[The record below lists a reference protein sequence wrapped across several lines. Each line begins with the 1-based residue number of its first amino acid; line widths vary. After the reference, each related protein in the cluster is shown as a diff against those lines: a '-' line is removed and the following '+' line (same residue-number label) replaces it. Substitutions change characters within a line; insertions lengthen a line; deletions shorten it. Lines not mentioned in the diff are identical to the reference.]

1 MERLKMTAVLRV
13 NEELNGIEVYFE
25 SKPEQEVL
33 THLKS
38 NGFRYSGF
46 KKCWWNKRTEKS
58 MQAANKVTKQ
68 EITYPSKS
76 TSIFKPKK
84 KTKIEKM
91 NLWEATQWNEI
102 EVNKEQE
109 VKEMAKEIRKH
120 VRQRF
125 SQCKFSVTTG
135 GSYLHSTIN
144 ITIKS
149 SPYEKGSVYL
159 TAIYDYCNSL
169 LNNYRHC
176 YSPADPYTDYAGSYN
191 FYGHVSLDWEYKETE
206 QTEEIKE
213 DMSLFDAKLEEFEKA
228 EEARKGKELQEYFKE
243 QELKNAEYE
252 KQQQEEQ
259 KQIENIYSSIV
270 VKKLDE
276 DQQYYVIDT
285 QFANL
290 NKNCTLDKYKD
301 EVAKGDFTLQNVKIT
316 KEVHFNNEEALNNF
330 SNMLLNDFDFL
341 AETGGSFTEDKR
353 INSMTDFYNMDDLE
367 KNTVQ
372 WNLYGVGVYYNGELQ
387 FIVDAQGY
395 SYARYVGLVD
405 NAKFEKSIS
414 HKQTLKDEELQELK
428 CQAEKIEDL
437 SSSVI
442 EELNIIETWNKE
454 DWDKYKT
461 LLKQKMKSFNFKLD
475 KNVIQQVDIEKLK
488 ISLYKILYEVD
499 SIQEQFKN
507 AELEKGEKYT
517 LFYISDLGSLI
528 TERITYDS
536 CQPTKYAQYNN
547 AVKLTYKPENKRK
560 LYYRHFYSDLLL
572 FKGWHSLPETVLRN
586 VEVRPDGLK
595 ITHSKYYSCDR
606 RQFDEVLNY
615 LNEKSFKPLINT
627 YKPNL

>member
-1 MERLKMTAVLRV
+1 MTAVLRI
-13 NEELNGIEVYFE
+13 NEELNGIELYFD

-38 NGFRYSGF
+38 NGFRFSGF

-58 MQAANKVTKQ
+58 MQVANDITKQ
-68 EITYPSKS
+68 KNTSSNTITITN
-76 TSIFKPKK
+76 TSRKDKGVKISLWDA
-84 KTKIEKM
+84 TK
-91 NLWEATQWNEI
+91 WNEF

-125 SQCKFSVTTG
+125 PQCKFSVTTG

-144 ITIKS
+144 IKIKS

-159 TAIYDYCNSL
+159 TAIYHYCNSL

-206 QTEEIKE
+206 QTEEIKK
-213 DMSLFDAKLEEFEKA
+213 DMTLFDSKLEEFEEA
-228 EEARKGKELQEYFKE
+228 EKARKEKELQEYLKE
-243 QELKNAEYE
+243 QEIKNAEY
-252 KQQQEEQ
+252 KRQQQEE
-259 KQIENIYSSIV
+259 KKLIENIYSSIV
-270 VKKLDE
+270 VKQLNE
-276 DQQYYVIDT
+276 EQQYFVIDS

-290 NKNCTLDKYKD
+290 NKNCTLKQYKD
-301 EVAKGDFTLQNVKIT
+301 EVTKGAFTLENVKIT
-316 KEVHFNNEEALNNF
+316 KEVHFNTEEALINF

-341 AETGGSFTEDKR
+341 AETGGSFTEDNR
-353 INSMTDFYNMDDLE
+353 INSMIDYYNMNDLE
-367 KNTVQ
+367 KRTVQ
-372 WNLYGVGVYYNGELQ
+372 WSLYGVGVYYNGKLQ

-405 NAKFEKSIS
+405 NAKIEKSIS
-414 HKQTLKDEELQELK
+414 HKQALNEEEVQELK
-428 CQAEKIEDL
+428 NQADKLEDI
-437 SSSVI
+437 STSVI
-442 EELNIIETWNKE
+442 EELNMFETWKKE
-454 DWDKYKT
+454 GWNKYKAS
-461 LLKQKMKSFNFKLD
+461 LKEKLRLNNFKLS
-475 KNVIQQVDIEKLK
+475 KNVVQQVCIEELK
-488 ISLYKILYEVD
+488 ISLYRILQEVD

-536 CQPTKYAQYNN
+536 YRPTKYAQYDN
-547 AVKLTYKPENKRK
+547 AVKLTYRPENKRK
-560 LYYRHFYSDLLL
+560 LYYRHFYSELLI
-572 FKGWHSLPETVLRN
+572 FKGWHSLPETVLNN
-586 VEVRPDGLK
+586 VELKPDGMK
-595 ITHSKYYSCDR
+595 IIHSKYHSCDK
-606 RQFDEVLNY
+606 RQFDEVLGY
-615 LNEKSFKPLINT
+615 LNKKSFKPIINT

>member
-1 MERLKMTAVLRV
+1 MTAVLRI
-13 NEELNGIEVYFE
+13 NEELNGIELYFD

-38 NGFRYSGF
+38 NGFRFSGF

-58 MQAANKVTKQ
+58 MQIANDITKQ
-68 EITYPSKS
+68 KNTSSNTITITN
-76 TSIFKPKK
+76 TSRKDRGVKISLWDA
-84 KTKIEKM
+84 TK
-91 NLWEATQWNEI
+91 WNEF

-125 SQCKFSVTTG
+125 PQCKFSVITG

-144 ITIKS
+144 IKIKS
-149 SPYEKGSVYL
+149 SPYEKGSAYL

-213 DMSLFDAKLEEFEKA
+213 DMTLFDSKLEEFKEAEKT
-228 EEARKGKELQEYFKE
+228 RKEKELQENLKE
-243 QELKNAEYE
+243 HEIKNAEY
-252 KQQQEEQ
+252 KRQQQEEK

-270 VKKLDE
+270 VKQLNE
-276 DQQYYVIDT
+276 EQQYFVIDS

-290 NKNCTLDKYKD
+290 NKNSTLDQYRD
-301 EVAKGDFTLQNVKIT
+301 EVTKGDFTLENVKIT
-316 KEVHFNNEEALNNF
+316 KEVHFNTKEALINF

-341 AETGGSFTEDKR
+341 AETGGSFTEDNR
-353 INSMTDFYNMDDLE
+353 INSMIDYYNMDDLE
-367 KNTVQ
+367 KRTVQ

-405 NAKFEKSIS
+405 NAKIKKSIS
-414 HKQTLKDEELQELK
+414 HKQTLNEEEVQELK
-428 CQAEKIEDL
+428 NQADKLEDI
-437 SSSVI
+437 STSVI
-442 EELNIIETWNKE
+442 EELNMFETWKKE
-454 DWDKYKT
+454 DWNKYKAAFKEK
-461 LLKQKMKSFNFKLD
+461 LRLNNFKLN
-475 KNVIQQVDIEKLK
+475 KNIIQQVEIEELK
-488 ISLYKILYEVD
+488 ISLYRILQEVD

-507 AELEKGEKYT
+507 AEFEKGEKYT
-517 LFYISDLGSLI
+517 LFYISDLGCLI
-528 TERITYDS
+528 SERVTYES
-536 CQPTKYAQYNN
+536 YQPLKYAQYDN
-547 AVKLTYKPENKRK
+547 AIKLTYKPENKRN
-560 LYYRHFYSDLLL
+560 LYYRHFYSDLLMY
-572 FKGWHSLPETVLRN
+572 KGWHSLPDTVLNN
-586 VEVRPDGLK
+586 VEGRPEGIK
-595 ITHSKYYSCDR
+595 IVHSKYHSCDK
-606 RQFDEVLNY
+606 RQFDEVLDY

-627 YKPNL
+627 YKPSL

>member
-1 MERLKMTAVLRV
+1 MTAVLRI
-13 NEELNGIEVYFE
+13 NEELNGIELYFD

-46 KKCWWNKRTEKS
+46 KKCWWSKRTEKS
-58 MQAANKVTKQ
+58 MQVANGVTEQ
-68 EITYPSKS
+68 EISSSK
-76 TSIFKPKK
+76 TITKTKK
-84 KTKIEKM
+84 KDKCVKM
-91 NLWEATQWNEI
+91 SLWDATQWSEL

-120 VRQRF
+120 LRQRF
-125 SQCKFSVTTG
+125 PQCKFSVTTG

-144 ITIKS
+144 IKIKS
-149 SPYEKGSVYL
+149 SPYEKGSAYL

-191 FYGHVSLDWEYKETE
+191 FYGHVSLDWEYTVTE
-206 QTEEIKE
+206 QIEEIKE
-213 DMSLFDAKLEEFEKA
+213 DMTLFDSKMKEFEENEK
-228 EEARKGKELQEYFKE
+228 ARKEKELQEYFKE

-301 EVAKGDFTLQNVKIT
+301 EVTKGDFTLQNVKIT
-316 KEVHFNNEEALNNF
+316 KEVHFNTEEALNNF

-341 AETGGSFTEDKR
+341 AETGGSFTEDIR
-353 INSMTDFYNMDDLE
+353 INSMIDYYNMDSRQ

-372 WNLYGVGVYYNGELQ
+372 WNLYGVGVYYNGELK

-405 NAKFEKSIS
+405 NAKIEKSIS
-414 HKQTLKDEELQELK
+414 HRQALNEGELQELK
-428 CQAEKIEDL
+428 YQAKKIEDI
-437 SSSVI
+437 STSVI
-442 EELNIIETWNKE
+442 EELKIFESWEKE
-454 DWDKYKT
+454 DWNKYKAS
-461 LLKQKMKSFNFKLD
+461 LKEKVRLNNFKLN
-475 KNVIQQVDIEKLK
+475 KNIIQQVEIEELK

-499 SIQEQFKN
+499 SIQEQFEK
-507 AELEKGEKYT
+507 AEFEKGEKYT

-536 CQPTKYAQYNN
+536 CQPMKYAQYDN
-547 AVKLTYKPENKRK
+547 AMKVTYKPENKRN
-560 LYYRHFYSDLLL
+560 LYYRHFYSDLLM
-572 FKGWHSLPETVLRN
+572 FKGWHSLPETVLNN
-586 VEVRPDGLK
+586 VEVRPDGTK
-595 ITHSKYYSCDR
+595 ITHSKYHSCNK
-606 RQFDEVLNY
+606 RQFDEVLDY

-627 YKPNL
+627 YKPSL

>member
-1 MERLKMTAVLRV
+1 MTAVLRI
-13 NEELNGIEVYFE
+13 NEELNGIELYFG
-25 SKPEQEVL
+25 SKPEEEVL

-46 KKCWWNKRTEKS
+46 KKCWWNKRNEKS
-58 MQAANKVTKQ
+58 MQVANSLTKE
-68 EITYPSKS
+68 EITYA
-76 TSIFKPKK
+76 TNTKPKK
-84 KTKIEKM
+84 KTKIEKLG
-91 NLWEATQWNEI
+91 LWDATQWDEFK
-102 EVNKEQE
+102 VNKEQE

-125 SQCKFSVTTG
+125 PQCKFSVTTG

-144 ITIKS
+144 IKIKS
-149 SPYEKGSVYL
+149 SPYEKGSAYL

-213 DMSLFDAKLEEFEKA
+213 DMTLFDSKLEEFKEAEKT
-228 EEARKGKELQEYFKE
+228 RKEKELQEYLKE
-243 QELKNAEYE
+243 QEIKNAEY
-252 KQQQEEQ
+252 KRQQQEEK

-270 VKKLDE
+270 VKQLNE
-276 DQQYYVIDT
+276 EQQYFVIDS

-290 NKNCTLDKYKD
+290 NKNSTLDQYKD
-301 EVAKGDFTLQNVKIT
+301 EVTKGDFTLENVKIT
-316 KEVHFNNEEALNNF
+316 KEVHFNTEEALNNF

-341 AETGGSFTEDKR
+341 AETGGSFTEDNR
-353 INSMTDFYNMDDLE
+353 INSMIDYYNMNDPE
-367 KNTVQ
+367 KRTVQ
-372 WNLYGVGVYYNGELQ
+372 WSLYGVGVYYNGKLQ

-405 NAKFEKSIS
+405 NAKIEKSIS
-414 HKQTLKDEELQELK
+414 HKQALNEEEVQELK
-428 CQAEKIEDL
+428 NQADKLEDI
-437 SSSVI
+437 STSVI
-442 EELNIIETWNKE
+442 EELNMFETWKKE
-454 DWDKYKT
+454 DWNKYKAS
-461 LLKQKMKSFNFKLD
+461 LKEKLRLNNFKLS
-475 KNVIQQVDIEKLK
+475 KNVVQQVGIEELK
-488 ISLYKILYEVD
+488 ISLYRILQEVD

-536 CQPTKYAQYNN
+536 YRPTKYAQYDN
-547 AVKLTYKPENKRK
+547 AVKLTYRPENKRK
-560 LYYRHFYSDLLL
+560 LYYRHFYSELLI
-572 FKGWHSLPETVLRN
+572 FKGWHSLPETVLNN
-586 VEVRPDGLK
+586 VELKPDGMK
-595 ITHSKYYSCDR
+595 IIHSKYHSCDK
-606 RQFDEVLNY
+606 RQFDEVLGY
-615 LNEKSFKPLINT
+615 LNKKSFKPIINT

>member
-1 MERLKMTAVLRV
+1 MTVALRI
-13 NEELNGIEVYFE
+13 NEELNGIELYFE

-46 KKCWWNKRTEKS
+46 KKCWWSKRTEKS
-58 MQAANKVTKQ
+58 MQVANSVTKHKIKSSKT
-68 EITYPSKS
+68 ITK
-76 TSIFKPKK
+76 IKK
-84 KTKIEKM
+84 KSKVEKID
-91 NLWEATQWNEI
+91 LWDTTQWHEF
-102 EVNKEQE
+102 EVNQEQE

-125 SQCKFSVTTG
+125 PQCKFSVTTG

-213 DMSLFDAKLEEFEKA
+213 DMTLFDSKLEEFEEA
-228 EEARKGKELQEYFKE
+228 EKARKEKELQKYLKE
-243 QELKNAEYE
+243 QVIKNAEY
-252 KQQQEEQ
+252 KRQQQEEK

-270 VKKLDE
+270 VKQLNE
-276 DQQYYVIDT
+276 EQQYFVIDS

-290 NKNCTLDKYKD
+290 NKNSTLDQYKD
-301 EVAKGDFTLQNVKIT
+301 EVTKGDFTLENVKIT
-316 KEVHFNNEEALNNF
+316 KEVHFNIKEALINF

-341 AETGGSFTEDKR
+341 SETGGSFTEDNR
-353 INSMTDFYNMDDLE
+353 INSMIDFYNMDDLE
-367 KNTVQ
+367 KKTVQ
-372 WNLYGVGVYYNGELQ
+372 WNLYGVGVYYNGKLQ

-405 NAKFEKSIS
+405 NAKIEKSIS
-414 HKQTLKDEELQELK
+414 HKQTLNEEEVQELK
-428 CQAEKIEDL
+428 YQADKLEDI
-437 SSSVI
+437 STSVI
-442 EELNIIETWNKE
+442 EELNMFETWKKE
-454 DWDKYKT
+454 DWNKYKAS
-461 LLKQKMKSFNFKLD
+461 LKEKLKLKKFKLN
-475 KNVIQQVDIEKLK
+475 KNIIQQVEIEELK
-488 ISLYKILYEVD
+488 ISLYRILQEVD

-528 TERITYDS
+528 TERVTYDS
-536 CQPTKYAQYNN
+536 YQPMKYAQYDN
-547 AVKLTYKPENKRK
+547 AIKLTYKPENKRN
-560 LYYRHFYSDLLL
+560 LYYRHFYSDLLM
-572 FKGWHSLPETVLRN
+572 FKGWHSLPDTVLNN
-586 VEVRPDGLK
+586 VEVRPEGIK
-595 ITHSKYYSCDR
+595 IIHSKYHSCDK
-606 RQFDEVLNY
+606 RQFDEVLDY

-627 YKPNL
+627 YKPSL

>member
-1 MERLKMTAVLRV
+1 MTAVLRI
-13 NEELNGIEVYFE
+13 NEELNGIELYFD

-38 NGFRYSGF
+38 NGFRFSGF

-58 MQAANKVTKQ
+58 MQIANDITKQ
-68 EITYPSKS
+68 KNTSSNTITITN
-76 TSIFKPKK
+76 TSRKDRGVKISLWDA
-84 KTKIEKM
+84 TK
-91 NLWEATQWNEI
+91 WNEF

-125 SQCKFSVTTG
+125 PQCKFSVITG

-144 ITIKS
+144 IKIKS
-149 SPYEKGSVYL
+149 SPYEKGSAYL

-213 DMSLFDAKLEEFEKA
+213 DMTLFDSKLEEFKEAEKT
-228 EEARKGKELQEYFKE
+228 RKEKELQEYLKE
-243 QELKNAEYE
+243 HEIKNAEY
-252 KQQQEEQ
+252 KRQQQEEK

-270 VKKLDE
+270 VKQLNE
-276 DQQYYVIDT
+276 EQQYFVIDS

-290 NKNCTLDKYKD
+290 NKNSTLDQYKD
-301 EVAKGDFTLQNVKIT
+301 EVTKGDFTLENVKIT
-316 KEVHFNNEEALNNF
+316 KEVHFNTKEALINF

-341 AETGGSFTEDKR
+341 AETGGSFTEDNR
-353 INSMTDFYNMDDLE
+353 INSMIDYYNMDDLE
-367 KNTVQ
+367 KRTVQ

-405 NAKFEKSIS
+405 NAKIKKSIS
-414 HKQTLKDEELQELK
+414 HKQTLNEEEVQELK
-428 CQAEKIEDL
+428 NQADKLEDI
-437 SSSVI
+437 STSVI
-442 EELNIIETWNKE
+442 EELNMFETWKKE
-454 DWDKYKT
+454 DWNKYKAAFKEK
-461 LLKQKMKSFNFKLD
+461 LRLNNFKLN
-475 KNVIQQVDIEKLK
+475 KNIIQQVEIEELK
-488 ISLYKILYEVD
+488 ISLYRILQEVD

-507 AELEKGEKYT
+507 AEFEKGEKYT
-517 LFYISDLGSLI
+517 LFYISDLGCLI
-528 TERITYDS
+528 SERVTYES
-536 CQPTKYAQYNN
+536 YQPLKYAQYDN
-547 AVKLTYKPENKRK
+547 AIKLTYKPENKRN
-560 LYYRHFYSDLLL
+560 LYYRHFYSDLLMY
-572 FKGWHSLPETVLRN
+572 KGWHSLPDTVLNN
-586 VEVRPDGLK
+586 VEGRPEGIK
-595 ITHSKYYSCDR
+595 IVHSKYHSCDK
-606 RQFDEVLNY
+606 RQFDEVLDY

-627 YKPNL
+627 YKPSL

>member
-1 MERLKMTAVLRV
+1 MTAVLRI
-13 NEELNGIEVYFE
+13 NEELNGIELYFD

-38 NGFRYSGF
+38 NGFRFSGF

-58 MQAANKVTKQ
+58 MQVANDITKQ
-68 EITYPSKS
+68 KNTSSNTITITN
-76 TSIFKPKK
+76 TSRKDKGVKISLWDA
-84 KTKIEKM
+84 TK
-91 NLWEATQWNEI
+91 WNEF

-109 VKEMAKEIRKH
+109 AKEMAKEIRKH

-125 SQCKFSVTTG
+125 PQCKFSVTTE

-144 ITIKS
+144 IKIKS
-149 SPYEKGSVYL
+149 SPYEKGSAYL

-206 QTEEIKE
+206 QTEEIKK
-213 DMSLFDAKLEEFEKA
+213 DMTLFDSKLEEFEEA
-228 EEARKGKELQEYFKE
+228 EKARKEKELQEYLKE
-243 QELKNAEYE
+243 QEIKNAEY
-252 KQQQEEQ
+252 KRQQQEE
-259 KQIENIYSSIV
+259 KKLIENIYSSIV
-270 VKKLDE
+270 VKQLNE
-276 DQQYYVIDT
+276 EQQYFVIDS

-290 NKNCTLDKYKD
+290 NKNCTLKQYKD
-301 EVAKGDFTLQNVKIT
+301 EVTKGAFTLENVKIT
-316 KEVHFNNEEALNNF
+316 KEVHFNTEEALNNF

-341 AETGGSFTEDKR
+341 AETGGSFTEDNR
-353 INSMTDFYNMDDLE
+353 INSMIDYYNMNDLE
-367 KNTVQ
+367 KRTVQ
-372 WNLYGVGVYYNGELQ
+372 WSLYGVGVYYNGKLQ

-405 NAKFEKSIS
+405 NAKIEKSFS
-414 HKQTLKDEELQELK
+414 HKQALNEEEVQELK
-428 CQAEKIEDL
+428 NQADKLEDI
-437 SSSVI
+437 STSVI
-442 EELNIIETWNKE
+442 EELNMFETWKKE
-454 DWDKYKT
+454 DWNKYKAS
-461 LLKQKMKSFNFKLD
+461 LKEKLRLNNFKLS
-475 KNVIQQVDIEKLK
+475 KNVIQQVDIEELK
-488 ISLYKILYEVD
+488 ISLYRILQEVD

-536 CQPTKYAQYNN
+536 CQPTKYAQYDN
-547 AVKLTYKPENKRK
+547 AVKLTYRPENKRN
-560 LYYRHFYSDLLL
+560 LYYRHFYSELLI
-572 FKGWHSLPETVLRN
+572 FKGWHSLPETVLNN
-586 VEVRPDGLK
+586 VELKPDGMK
-595 ITHSKYYSCDR
+595 IIHSKYHSCDK
-606 RQFDEVLNY
+606 RQFDEVLGY
-615 LNEKSFKPLINT
+615 LNKKSFKPIINT

>member
-1 MERLKMTAVLRV
+1 MTVALRI
-13 NEELNGIEVYFE
+13 NEELNGIELYFE

-38 NGFRYSGF
+38 NGFRFSGF

-58 MQAANKVTKQ
+58 MQVANDITKQ
-68 EITYPSKS
+68 KNTSSNTITN
-76 TSIFKPKK
+76 TSRRDKGVKMSLWDA
-84 KTKIEKM
+84 TK
-91 NLWEATQWNEI
+91 WNEF

-125 SQCKFSVTTG
+125 PQCKFSVTTG

-144 ITIKS
+144 IKIKS
-149 SPYEKGSVYL
+149 SPYEKGSAYL

-213 DMSLFDAKLEEFEKA
+213 EMALFDSKMEEFQEAEK
-228 EEARKGKELQEYFKE
+228 EKKEKEFQEYLKE
-243 QELKNAEYE
+243 QEIKNAEY
-252 KQQQEEQ
+252 KRQQQEEK

-270 VKKLDE
+270 VKQLNE
-276 DQQYYVIDT
+276 EQQYFVIDS

-290 NKNCTLDKYKD
+290 NKNSTLDQYKD
-301 EVAKGDFTLQNVKIT
+301 EVTKGDFTLENVKIT
-316 KEVHFNNEEALNNF
+316 KEVHFNTKEALINF

-341 AETGGSFTEDKR
+341 AETGGSFTEDNR
-353 INSMTDFYNMDDLE
+353 INSMIDYYNMDDLE
-367 KNTVQ
+367 KRTVQ
-372 WNLYGVGVYYNGELQ
+372 WNLYGVGVYYNGKLQ

-405 NAKFEKSIS
+405 NAKIEKSIS
-414 HKQTLKDEELQELK
+414 HKQTLNEEEVQELK
-428 CQAEKIEDL
+428 YQADKLEDI
-437 SSSVI
+437 STSVI
-442 EELNIIETWNKE
+442 EELNMFETWKKE
-454 DWDKYKT
+454 DWNKYKAS
-461 LLKQKMKSFNFKLD
+461 LKEKLRLNNFRLN
-475 KNVIQQVDIEKLK
+475 KNIIQQVEIEELK
-488 ISLYKILYEVD
+488 NSLYRILHEVD

-507 AELEKGEKYT
+507 ADLEKGEKYT
-517 LFYISDLGSLI
+517 LFYISDFGSLI

-536 CQPTKYAQYNN
+536 YSPTKYAQYDN
-547 AVKLTYKPENKRK
+547 AVKLTYKPENKRN
-560 LYYRHFYSDLLL
+560 LYYRHFYSDLLM
-572 FKGWHSLPETVLRN
+572 FKGWHSLPDTVLNN
-586 VEVRPDGLK
+586 VEVRPEGIK
-595 ITHSKYYSCDR
+595 IIHSKYHSCDK
-606 RQFDEVLNY
+606 RQFDEVLDY

-627 YKPNL
+627 SL

>member
-1 MERLKMTAVLRV
+1 MTAVLRI
-13 NEELNGIEVYFE
+13 NEELNGIELYFG
-25 SKPEQEVL
+25 SKPEEEVL

-46 KKCWWNKRTEKS
+46 KKCWWNKRNEKS
-58 MQAANKVTKQ
+58 MQVANSLTKQ
-68 EITYPSKS
+68 EITYA
-76 TSIFKPKK
+76 TVTKPKK
-84 KTKIEKM
+84 KTKIEKLG
-91 NLWEATQWNEI
+91 LWDATQWNEFK
-102 EVNKEQE
+102 VNKEQE

-125 SQCKFSVTTG
+125 PQCKFSVTTG

-169 LNNYRHC
+169 LNNYRIC

-213 DMSLFDAKLEEFEKA
+213 DMTLFDSKLEEFKEAEKT
-228 EEARKGKELQEYFKE
+228 RKEKELEEYLKE
-243 QELKNAEYE
+243 QEIKNAEY
-252 KQQQEEQ
+252 KRQQQEEK

-270 VKKLDE
+270 VKQLNE
-276 DQQYYVIDT
+276 EQQYFVIDS

-290 NKNCTLDKYKD
+290 NKNSTLDQYKD
-301 EVAKGDFTLQNVKIT
+301 EVTKGDFTLENVKIT
-316 KEVHFNNEEALNNF
+316 KEVHFNTKEALFNF

-341 AETGGSFTEDKR
+341 AETGGSFTEDNR
-353 INSMTDFYNMDDLE
+353 INSMIDYYNMDDLE
-367 KNTVQ
+367 KRTVQ

-405 NAKFEKSIS
+405 NAKIEKSIS
-414 HKQTLKDEELQELK
+414 HKQTLNEEEVQELK
-428 CQAEKIEDL
+428 NQADKLEDI
-437 SSSVI
+437 STSVI
-442 EELNIIETWNKE
+442 EELNMFETWKKE
-454 DWDKYKT
+454 DWNKYKAAFKEK
-461 LLKQKMKSFNFKLD
+461 LRLNNFKLN
-475 KNVIQQVDIEKLK
+475 KNIIQQVEIEELK
-488 ISLYKILYEVD
+488 ISLYRILQEVD
-499 SIQEQFKN
+499 SIQEQFKK

-517 LFYISDLGSLI
+517 LFYISDLGCLI
-528 TERITYDS
+528 SERVTYES
-536 CQPTKYAQYNN
+536 YQPLKYAQYDN
-547 AVKLTYKPENKRK
+547 AIKLTYKPENKRN
-560 LYYRHFYSDLLL
+560 LYYRHFYSDLLMY
-572 FKGWHSLPETVLRN
+572 KGWHSLPDTVLNN
-586 VEVRPDGLK
+586 VELRPEGIK
-595 ITHSKYYSCDR
+595 IVHSKYHSCDK
-606 RQFDEVLNY
+606 RQFDEVLDY

-627 YKPNL
+627 YKPSL

>member
-1 MERLKMTAVLRV
+1 MERLKMTAVLRI
-13 NEELNGIEVYFE
+13 NEELNGIELYFD

-38 NGFRYSGF
+38 NGFRFSGF

-58 MQAANKVTKQ
+58 MQVANDITKQ
-68 EITYPSKS
+68 KNTSSNTITITN
-76 TSIFKPKK
+76 TSRKDKGVKISLWDA
-84 KTKIEKM
+84 TK
-91 NLWEATQWNEI
+91 WNEF

-125 SQCKFSVTTG
+125 PQCKFSVTTE

-144 ITIKS
+144 IKIKS
-149 SPYEKGSVYL
+149 SPYEKGSAYL

-206 QTEEIKE
+206 QTEEIKK
-213 DMSLFDAKLEEFEKA
+213 DMTLFDSKLEEFEEA
-228 EEARKGKELQEYFKE
+228 EKARKEKELQEYLKE
-243 QELKNAEYE
+243 QEIKNAEY
-252 KQQQEEQ
+252 KRQQQEE
-259 KQIENIYSSIV
+259 KKLIENIYSSIV
-270 VKKLDE
+270 VKQLNE
-276 DQQYYVIDT
+276 EQQYFVIDS

-290 NKNCTLDKYKD
+290 NKNCTLKQYKD
-301 EVAKGDFTLQNVKIT
+301 EVTKGAFTLENVKIT
-316 KEVHFNNEEALNNF
+316 KEVHFNTEEALNNF

-341 AETGGSFTEDKR
+341 AETGGSFTEDNR
-353 INSMTDFYNMDDLE
+353 INSMIDYYNMNDLE
-367 KNTVQ
+367 KRTVQ
-372 WNLYGVGVYYNGELQ
+372 WSLYGVGVYYNGKLQ

-405 NAKFEKSIS
+405 NAKIEKSFS
-414 HKQTLKDEELQELK
+414 HKQALNEEEVQELK
-428 CQAEKIEDL
+428 NQADKLEDI
-437 SSSVI
+437 STSVI
-442 EELNIIETWNKE
+442 EELNMFETWKKE
-454 DWDKYKT
+454 DWNKYKAS
-461 LLKQKMKSFNFKLD
+461 LKEKLRLNNFKLS
-475 KNVIQQVDIEKLK
+475 KNVIQQVDIEELK
-488 ISLYKILYEVD
+488 ISLYRILQEVD

-536 CQPTKYAQYNN
+536 CQPTKYAQYDN
-547 AVKLTYKPENKRK
+547 AVKLTYRPENKRN
-560 LYYRHFYSDLLL
+560 LYYRHFYSELLI
-572 FKGWHSLPETVLRN
+572 FKGWHSLPETVLNN
-586 VEVRPDGLK
+586 VELKPDGMK
-595 ITHSKYYSCDR
+595 IIHSKYHSCDK
-606 RQFDEVLNY
+606 RQFDEVLGY
-615 LNEKSFKPLINT
+615 LNKKSFKPIINT

>member
-1 MERLKMTAVLRV
+1 MERLKMTVALRI
-13 NEELNGIEVYFE
+13 NEELNGIELYFE

-46 KKCWWNKRTEKS
+46 KKCWWSKRTEKS
-58 MQAANKVTKQ
+58 MQVANSVTKHK
-68 EITYPSKS
+68 ITSSK
-76 TSIFKPKK
+76 TITKIKK
-84 KTKIEKM
+84 KSKVEKID
-91 NLWEATQWNEI
+91 LWDATQWHEF
-102 EVNKEQE
+102 EVNQEQE

-125 SQCKFSVTTG
+125 PQCKFSVTTG

-176 YSPADPYTDYAGSYN
+176 YSPADLYTDYAGSYN

-213 DMSLFDAKLEEFEKA
+213 DMTLFDSKLEEFEEA
-228 EEARKGKELQEYFKE
+228 EKARKEKELQKYLKE
-243 QELKNAEYE
+243 QEIKNAEY
-252 KQQQEEQ
+252 KRQQQEEK

-270 VKKLDE
+270 VKQLNE
-276 DQQYYVIDT
+276 EQQYFVIDS

-290 NKNCTLDKYKD
+290 NKNSTLDQYKD
-301 EVAKGDFTLQNVKIT
+301 EVTKGDFTLENVKIT
-316 KEVHFNNEEALNNF
+316 KEVHFNIKEALINF

-341 AETGGSFTEDKR
+341 SETGGSFTEDNR
-353 INSMTDFYNMDDLE
+353 INSMIDFYNMDDLE
-367 KNTVQ
+367 KKTVQ
-372 WNLYGVGVYYNGELQ
+372 WNLYGVGVYYNGKLQ

-405 NAKFEKSIS
+405 NAKIEKSIS
-414 HKQTLKDEELQELK
+414 HKQALNEEEVQELK
-428 CQAEKIEDL
+428 YQADKLEDI
-437 SSSVI
+437 STSVI
-442 EELNIIETWNKE
+442 EELNMFETWKKE
-454 DWDKYKT
+454 DWNKYKAS
-461 LLKQKMKSFNFKLD
+461 LKEKLKLKKFKLN
-475 KNVIQQVDIEKLK
+475 KNIIQQVEIEELK
-488 ISLYKILYEVD
+488 ISLYRILQEVD

-507 AELEKGEKYT
+507 AELEKGGKYT

-528 TERITYDS
+528 TERVTYDS
-536 CQPTKYAQYNN
+536 YQPMKYAQYDN
-547 AVKLTYKPENKRK
+547 AIKLTYKPENKRN
-560 LYYRHFYSDLLL
+560 LYYRHFYSDLLM
-572 FKGWHSLPETVLRN
+572 FKGWHSLPDTVLNN
-586 VEVRPDGLK
+586 VEVRPEGIK
-595 ITHSKYYSCDR
+595 IIHSKYHSCDK
-606 RQFDEVLNY
+606 RQFDEVLDY

-627 YKPNL
+627 YKPSL

>member
-1 MERLKMTAVLRV
+1 MTVVLRI
-13 NEELNGIEVYFE
+13 NEELNGIELYFN

-46 KKCWWNKRTEKS
+46 KKCWWNKCSEKS
-58 MQAANKVTKQ
+58 MQVANNVTKQ
-68 EITYPSKS
+68 ELTSSKTITK
-76 TSIFKPKK
+76 IKK
-84 KTKIEKM
+84 KSKVEKM
-91 NLWEATQWNEI
+91 SLWDATQWNEF

-125 SQCKFSVTTG
+125 PQCKFSVTSG

-149 SPYEKGSVYL
+149 SPYEKGSAYL

-191 FYGHVSLDWEYKETE
+191 FYGRVSLDWEYTVTE

-213 DMSLFDAKLEEFEKA
+213 EMALFDSKIGEFEEA
-228 EEARKGKELQEYFKE
+228 EKARKEEELQAYLKE
-243 QELKNAEYE
+243 QEHKNAEYKRQQKEE
-252 KQQQEEQ
+252 K
-259 KQIENIYSSIV
+259 KQIENIYSNIV
-270 VKKLDE
+270 VKHLNE
-276 DQQYYVIDT
+276 DQQYFVIDA

-290 NKNCTLDKYKD
+290 NKNQTLDQYKD
-301 EVAKGDFTLQNVKIT
+301 EVTKGDYRLKNVKIT
-316 KEVHFNNEEALNNF
+316 KEVHFNTDEALNNF
-330 SNMLLNDFDFL
+330 SNLLLNDFDFL
-341 AETGGSFTEDKR
+341 TETGGSFTEDNR
-353 INSMTDFYNMDDLE
+353 INSMIDYYNMDDLE
-367 KNTVQ
+367 KNTVK
-372 WNLYGVGVYYNGELQ
+372 WNLYGVGVYYGGKLQ

-405 NAKFEKSIS
+405 NTKIEKSIS
-414 HKQTLKDEELQELK
+414 HKQALKEELEEFK
-428 CQAEKIEDL
+428 YQAEKIKDL

-442 EELNIIETWNKE
+442 EELNIFASWNNE

-461 LLKQKMKSFNFKLD
+461 LLIEKLKLNNLNLS
-475 KNVIQQVDIEKLK
+475 KNVIQQLDIEELK
-488 ISLYKILYEVD
+488 ISLYKLLHEVD
-499 SIQEQFKN
+499 GIQDQFQN
-507 AELEKGEKYT
+507 AELKKGEKYT

-536 CQPTKYAQYNN
+536 YQPTKYAQYDN

-560 LYYRHFYSDLLL
+560 LYYRHFYSELLM
-572 FKGWHSLPETVLRN
+572 FKGWYSLPKTVLNN
-586 VEVRPDGLK
+586 VEVKPDGMK
-595 ITHSKYYSCDR
+595 IIHSKYHSCDK
-606 RQFDEVLNY
+606 RQFDEVLGY
-615 LNEKSFKPLINT
+615 LNKKSFKPIINT

>member
-1 MERLKMTAVLRV
+1 MTVVLRI
-13 NEELNGIEVYFE
+13 NEELNGIELYFE

-58 MQAANKVTKQ
+58 MQVANSVTKQ
-68 EITYPSKS
+68 KITSSK
-76 TSIFKPKK
+76 TITKIKK
-84 KTKIEKM
+84 KSKVENID
-91 NLWEATQWNEI
+91 LWDATHWHEF

-120 VRQRF
+120 VKQRF
-125 SQCKFSVTTG
+125 PQCKFSVTTG
-135 GSYLHSTIN
+135 GSYLHSAIN

-169 LNNYRHC
+169 LNNYRIC

-213 DMSLFDAKLEEFEKA
+213 DMTLFDSKLEEFKEAEKT
-228 EEARKGKELQEYFKE
+228 RKEKELQEYLKE
-243 QELKNAEYE
+243 QEIKNAEY
-252 KQQQEEQ
+252 KRQQQEEK
-259 KQIENIYSSIV
+259 KQIENINSSIV
-270 VKKLDE
+270 VNQLNE
-276 DQQYYVIDT
+276 EQQYFVIDS

-290 NKNCTLDKYKD
+290 NKNCTLNQYKD
-301 EVAKGDFTLQNVKIT
+301 EVIKGDFTLENVKIT
-316 KEVHFNNEEALNNF
+316 KEVHFNTEEALNNF
-330 SNMLLNDFDFL
+330 SNMLLNEFDFL
-341 AETGGSFTEDKR
+341 AKTGGSFTEDNR
-353 INSMTDFYNMDDLE
+353 INSMIDYYNMDDLE
-367 KNTVQ
+367 KRTVQ

-405 NAKFEKSIS
+405 NAKIEKSIS
-414 HKQTLKDEELQELK
+414 HKQALNEGEVQELK
-428 CQAEKIEDL
+428 YQADKLEDI
-437 SSSVI
+437 STSVI
-442 EELNIIETWNKE
+442 EELNMFETWKKE
-454 DWDKYKT
+454 DWDKYKASFKEK
-461 LLKQKMKSFNFKLD
+461 LKLKKFKLN
-475 KNVIQQVDIEKLK
+475 KNIIQQVEIEELK
-488 ISLYKILYEVD
+488 ISLYRILQEVD

-517 LFYISDLGSLI
+517 LFYISDIGSLI
-528 TERITYDS
+528 TERVTYDS
-536 CQPTKYAQYNN
+536 YQPMKYAQYDN
-547 AVKLTYKPENKRK
+547 AIKLTYKPENKRN
-560 LYYRHFYSDLLL
+560 LYYRHFYSDLLM
-572 FKGWHSLPETVLRN
+572 FKGWHSLPDIVLNN
-586 VEVRPDGLK
+586 VEVRPEGMK
-595 ITHSKYYSCDR
+595 IIHSKYHSCDK
-606 RQFDEVLNY
+606 RQFDEVLDY

-627 YKPNL
+627 YKPSL

>member
-1 MERLKMTAVLRV
+1 MERLKMTAVLRI
-13 NEELNGIEVYFE
+13 NEELNGIELYFD

-46 KKCWWNKRTEKS
+46 KKCWWSKRTEKS
-58 MQAANKVTKQ
+58 MQVANGVTKQ
-68 EITYPSKS
+68 EISSSK
-76 TSIFKPKK
+76 TITKTKK
-84 KTKIEKM
+84 KAKGVNM
-91 NLWEATQWNEI
+91 SLWDATQWSEL

-120 VRQRF
+120 IRQRF
-125 SQCKFSVTTG
+125 PQCKFSVTTG

-144 ITIKS
+144 IKIKA
-149 SPYEKGSVYL
+149 SPYEKGSAYL

-176 YSPADPYTDYAGSYN
+176 YSPADTYTDYAGSYN
-191 FYGHVSLDWEYKETE
+191 FYGRVSLDWEYTVTE

-213 DMSLFDAKLEEFEKA
+213 DMTLFDSKMEEFEEA
-228 EEARKGKELQEYFKE
+228 EKARKEKELQEYLKA
-243 QELKNAEYE
+243 QEIKNAEY
-252 KQQQEEQ
+252 KRQQQEEK

-270 VKKLDE
+270 VKQLNE
-276 DQQYYVIDT
+276 DQQYFVIDA

-290 NKNCTLDKYKD
+290 NKNCTLDQYED
-301 EVAKGDFTLQNVKIT
+301 EVTKGDYRLENVKIT
-316 KEVHFNNEEALNNF
+316 KEVHFNTEEALNNF

-341 AETGGSFTEDKR
+341 AETGGSFTEDNR
-353 INSMTDFYNMDDLE
+353 INSMIDYYNMDDLE
-367 KNTVQ
+367 KNTVK
-372 WNLYGVGVYYNGELQ
+372 WNLYGVGVYYGGKLQ

-405 NAKFEKSIS
+405 NAKIEKSIS
-414 HKQTLKDEELQELK
+414 HKQAVKDEELQELK
-428 CQAEKIEDL
+428 HQAGKIEDL

-442 EELNIIETWNKE
+442 EELNIFLTWNNE

-461 LLKQKMKSFNFKLD
+461 SLKEKLKLNNLKLS
-475 KNVIQQVDIEKLK
+475 KNVIQQADTEKLK
-488 ISLYKILYEVD
+488 TALYRILHEVD

-507 AELEKGEKYT
+507 ADFEKGEKYT

-536 CQPTKYAQYNN
+536 CQSTKYAQYDN
-547 AVKLTYKPENKRK
+547 AVKLTYRPENKRN
-560 LYYRHFYSDLLL
+560 LYCRHFYSELLM
-572 FKGWHSLPETVLRN
+572 FKGWHSLPETVLNN
-586 VEVRPDGLK
+586 VEVKPDGTK
-595 ITHSKYYSCDR
+595 IIHSKCYSCDK

-615 LNEKSFKPLINT
+615 LNNKCFKPLINT
-627 YKPNL
+627 YKSNL

>member
-1 MERLKMTAVLRV
+1 MERLEMTVVLRI
-13 NEELNGIEVYFE
+13 NEELNGIELYFE

-58 MQAANKVTKQ
+58 MQVANSVTKHK
-68 EITYPSKS
+68 ITSSK
-76 TSIFKPKK
+76 TITKIKK
-84 KTKIEKM
+84 KSKVEKI
-91 NLWEATQWNEI
+91 NLWDATQWHKF
-102 EVNKEQE
+102 EVNQEQE

-125 SQCKFSVTTG
+125 PQCKFSVTTG

-213 DMSLFDAKLEEFEKA
+213 DMTLFDSKLEEFKEAEKT
-228 EEARKGKELQEYFKE
+228 RKEKELQEYLKE
-243 QELKNAEYE
+243 QEIKNAEY
-252 KQQQEEQ
+252 KRQQQEEK

-270 VKKLDE
+270 VKQLNE
-276 DQQYYVIDT
+276 EQQYFVIDS

-290 NKNCTLDKYKD
+290 NKNSTLDQYKD
-301 EVAKGDFTLQNVKIT
+301 EVTKGDFTLENVKIT
-316 KEVHFNNEEALNNF
+316 KEVHFNTEEALNNF
-330 SNMLLNDFDFL
+330 SNMLLNEFDFL
-341 AETGGSFTEDKR
+341 SETGGSFTEDNR
-353 INSMTDFYNMDDLE
+353 INSMIDYYNMDDLE
-367 KNTVQ
+367 KRTVQ
-372 WNLYGVGVYYNGELQ
+372 WNLYGVGVYYNGKLQ

-405 NAKFEKSIS
+405 NAKIEKSIS
-414 HKQTLKDEELQELK
+414 YKQTLNEEEVQELK
-428 CQAEKIEDL
+428 NQADKLEDI
-437 SSSVI
+437 STSVI
-442 EELNIIETWNKE
+442 EELNMFETWKKE
-454 DWDKYKT
+454 DWNKYKAS
-461 LLKQKMKSFNFKLD
+461 LKEKLRLNNFKLS
-475 KNVIQQVDIEKLK
+475 KNVVQQVGIEELK
-488 ISLYKILYEVD
+488 ISLYRILQEVD

-507 AELEKGEKYT
+507 ADLEKGEKYT

-536 CQPTKYAQYNN
+536 CQPTKYAQYDNT
-547 AVKLTYKPENKRK
+547 VKLTYRPENKRK
-560 LYYRHFYSDLLL
+560 LYYRHFYSELLI
-572 FKGWHSLPETVLRN
+572 FKGWHSLPETVLNN
-586 VEVRPDGLK
+586 VELKPDGMK
-595 ITHSKYYSCDR
+595 IIHNKYHSCDK
-606 RQFDEVLNY
+606 RQFDEVLGY
-615 LNEKSFKPLINT
+615 LNKKSFKPIINT

>member
-1 MERLKMTAVLRV
+1 MTVVLRI
-13 NEELNGIEVYFE
+13 NEELNGIELYFE

-58 MQAANKVTKQ
+58 MQVANSVTKQ
-68 EITYPSKS
+68 KITSSK
-76 TSIFKPKK
+76 TITKIKK
-84 KTKIEKM
+84 KSKVENID
-91 NLWEATQWNEI
+91 LWDATHWHEF

-120 VRQRF
+120 VKQRF
-125 SQCKFSVTTG
+125 PQCKFSVTTG

-213 DMSLFDAKLEEFEKA
+213 DMTLFDSKLEEFEEA
-228 EEARKGKELQEYFKE
+228 EKARKEKELQEYLKE
-243 QELKNAEYE
+243 QEIKNAEY
-252 KQQQEEQ
+252 KRQQQEE
-259 KQIENIYSSIV
+259 KKLIENIYSSIV
-270 VKKLDE
+270 VKQLNE
-276 DQQYYVIDT
+276 EQQYFVIDS

-290 NKNCTLDKYKD
+290 NKNCTLNQYKD
-301 EVAKGDFTLQNVKIT
+301 EVIKGDFTLENVKIT
-316 KEVHFNNEEALNNF
+316 KEVHFNTEEALNNF
-330 SNMLLNDFDFL
+330 SNMLLNEFDFL
-341 AETGGSFTEDKR
+341 AKTGGSFTEDNR
-353 INSMTDFYNMDDLE
+353 INSMIDYYNMDDLE
-367 KNTVQ
+367 KRTVQ

-405 NAKFEKSIS
+405 NAKIEKSIS
-414 HKQTLKDEELQELK
+414 HKQALNEGEVQELK
-428 CQAEKIEDL
+428 YQADKLEDI
-437 SSSVI
+437 STSVI
-442 EELNIIETWNKE
+442 EELNIFETWKKE
-454 DWDKYKT
+454 DWNKYKASFKEK
-461 LLKQKMKSFNFKLD
+461 LKLKKFKLN
-475 KNVIQQVDIEKLK
+475 KNIIQQVEIEELK
-488 ISLYKILYEVD
+488 ISLYRILQEVD

-528 TERITYDS
+528 TERVTYDS
-536 CQPTKYAQYNN
+536 YQPMKYAQYDN
-547 AVKLTYKPENKRK
+547 AIKLTYKPENKRN
-560 LYYRHFYSDLLL
+560 LYYRHFYSDLLM
-572 FKGWHSLPETVLRN
+572 FKGWHSLPDTVLNN
-586 VEVRPDGLK
+586 VEVRPEGMK
-595 ITHSKYYSCDR
+595 IIHSKYHSCDK
-606 RQFDEVLNY
+606 RQFDEVLDY

-627 YKPNL
+627 YKPSL

>member
-1 MERLKMTAVLRV
+1 MTVALRI
-13 NEELNGIEVYFE
+13 NEELNGIELYFE

-46 KKCWWNKRTEKS
+46 KKCWWSKRTEKS
-58 MQAANKVTKQ
+58 MQVANSVTKHKIKSSKT
-68 EITYPSKS
+68 ITK
-76 TSIFKPKK
+76 IKK
-84 KTKIEKM
+84 KSKVEKID
-91 NLWEATQWNEI
+91 LWDTTQWHEF
-102 EVNKEQE
+102 EVNQEQE

-125 SQCKFSVTTG
+125 PQCKFSVTTG

-213 DMSLFDAKLEEFEKA
+213 DMTLFDSKLEEFEEA
-228 EEARKGKELQEYFKE
+228 EKARKEKELQKYLKE
-243 QELKNAEYE
+243 QEIKNAEY
-252 KQQQEEQ
+252 KRQQQEEK

-270 VKKLDE
+270 VKQLNE
-276 DQQYYVIDT
+276 EQQYFVIDS

-290 NKNCTLDKYKD
+290 NKNSTLDQYKD
-301 EVAKGDFTLQNVKIT
+301 EVTKGDFTLENVKIT
-316 KEVHFNNEEALNNF
+316 KEVHFNIKEALINF

-341 AETGGSFTEDKR
+341 SETGGSFTEDNR
-353 INSMTDFYNMDDLE
+353 INSMIDFYNMDDLE
-367 KNTVQ
+367 KKTVQ
-372 WNLYGVGVYYNGELQ
+372 WNLYGVGVYYNGKLQ

-405 NAKFEKSIS
+405 NAKIEKSIS
-414 HKQTLKDEELQELK
+414 HKQTLNEEEVQELK
-428 CQAEKIEDL
+428 YQADKLEDI
-437 SSSVI
+437 STSVI
-442 EELNIIETWNKE
+442 EELNMFETWKKE
-454 DWDKYKT
+454 DWNKYKAS
-461 LLKQKMKSFNFKLD
+461 LKEKLKLKKFKLN
-475 KNVIQQVDIEKLK
+475 KNIIQQVEIEELK
-488 ISLYKILYEVD
+488 ISLYRILQEVD

-528 TERITYDS
+528 TERVTYDS
-536 CQPTKYAQYNN
+536 YQPMKYAQYDN
-547 AVKLTYKPENKRK
+547 AIKLTYKPENKRN
-560 LYYRHFYSDLLL
+560 LYYRHFYSDLLM
-572 FKGWHSLPETVLRN
+572 FKGWHSLPDTVLNN
-586 VEVRPDGLK
+586 VEVRPEGIK
-595 ITHSKYYSCDR
+595 IIHSKYHSCDK
-606 RQFDEVLNY
+606 RQFDEVLDY

-627 YKPNL
+627 YKPSL